1 MGPLHA
7 FACTFAL
14 RKLSV
19 AAVNG
24 GLAEYQ
30 RPRIAGLST
39 QRMFVIVTPGKLVT

>member
-1 MGPLHA
+1 M
-7 FACTFAL
+7 
-14 RKLSV
+14 LSV

-24 GLAEYQ
+24 GLAEFYQ